1 MKFHPVAV
9 SVVAGALGSSSTAEA
24 FVLPKSARHRH
35 HPMTMATARTG
46 TTAMAA
52 KNDGSEYTSL
62 EDNLFNGSNKNFGV
76 NVNVDSSDTP
86 SSKKSNNGAQTS
98 STPPKKTRKP
108 NPRTEKLRAKLEADL
123 TAAEQSRARTAEELA
138 RAESSRLTLEREA
151 SKAAKEAEALEAKFN
166 AFEAKETA
174 RAGAGGASGAGMGAA
189 SIVGEIAGPLVGGF
203 AVFGGLG
210 IARNALAAR
219 SEKAEEERLQREE
232 EQRQAEE
239 AAKRKTSQQSQTQN
253 FLPIV
258 GVGVAGLGAVGAF
271 FGSGNSRGGGGG
283 DTVVDAM
290 SKNALQQAA
299 QVSQQNTD
307 SAANVELPYLENK
320 IAKAETKQKVK
331 KERPPRPKTKRQLA
345 LEAAKERKATEAR
358 LEKKLAEA
366 PELALKAEAEAK
378 GSEEA
383 RLEAEKKALT
393 EKEAAQRKTVE
404 EKAIE
409 EKKAAA
415 EKKASDEAAAAAE
428 KAKAEKIAA
437 DKIVFEKMKAEEKA
451 KSEKLAADQKRVEE
465 ERAKS
470 EKIAAD
476 RLAFE
481 KLKAEQKANAEQK
494 AKEAEAAAA
503 LQLLKQQEAQSQ
515 GFFPK
520 VPAVSEMLFGDNR
533 PSLITDKGLSSIFST
548 NKIVVGGVA
557 LVGAAVAAAV
567 VAANESPSVSSTFK
581 VTGKTP
587 KEYLESEDTDANGTS
602 PPKKTV
608 RIPKPGNQE
617 SQASPEASL
626 TPPLPGSKEALR
638 EELAKNRASLN
649 RQAAEKSLQESTVE
663 DMSSLP
669 MTDATSTDPSNM
681 GSTGFAGPAFVP
693 PPAKKSFSPFG
704 GGKPK
709 AVANDPLYSPPGS
722 QSPMNDV
729 SGNASVDQP
738 IFPYPKIPAP
748 ELDSNQ
754 EASFG
759 TMTKKSFSPF
769 GGGGKPKAVVNDFL
783 YSAPASSSGTTDAS
797 LDEPLVQPVEPISD
811 QSTIGGAPPAT
822 VPKNSYSPF
831 GGGKPK
837 AAVSDSLYAPP
848 DSQSMPESM
857 SSHNEMGEGAFSAP
871 TMESDLSSFEE
882 SYPEAAAIDSSDY
895 APSLSQFEPITA
907 FPASSLESNSSP
919 PAPKNYSPFGG
930 GKPFAATNDSL
941 YSAPTS
947 AGSSG
952 TGGYNVAE
960 TEPTIVSF
968 EAETIGPEVSA
979 MPSQNFS
986 PFGGAKPTLS
996 FNDSLYSPP
1005 TDETFGMDPNQ
1016 GESLPFA
1023 SSGLDEAS
1031 SAGVPETNTFRPP
1044 SVKKSFSPF
1053 GSKPQAPSDTSEN
1066 GGGYLGGL

>member
-9 SVVAGALGSSSTAEA
+9 SVVVGALGSSSMADA
-24 FVLPKSARHRH
+24 FVLPKSASSTPESARH
-35 HPMTMATARTG
+35 HPMTMARTG
-46 TTAMAA
+46 ATAMAA
-52 KNDGSEYTSL
+52 KNDRSEYTSL
-62 EDNLFNGSNKNFGV
+62 EDNLFN
-76 NVNVDSSDTP
+76 
-86 SSKKSNNGAQTS
+86 A
-98 STPPKKTRKP
+98 KKTRKP

-138 RAESSRLTLEREA
+138 QAESSRLILEREA
-151 SKAAKEAEALEAKFN
+151 SKAAKEAEALEAKFK
-166 AFEAKETA
+166 AFEAKGA
-174 RAGAGGASGAGMGAA
+174 AGAGGTGAGMGAA

-219 SEKAEEERLQREE
+219 SEKAEEDRLQREE

-239 AAKRKTSQQSQTQN
+239 AAKRKTSQQAQTQN

-258 GVGVAGLGAVGAF
+258 GAGVAGLGAFGAF
-271 FGSGNSRGGGGG
+271 FGSGNSGGGGGG

-331 KERPPRPKTKRQLA
+331 KERPPRPKTRRQLA
-345 LEAAKERKATEAR
+345 LEAAKEQKATEAR
-358 LEKKLAEA
+358 LEQKLAEA
-366 PELALKAEAEAK
+366 PELALKVEAQAKAAE
-378 GSEEA
+378 
-383 RLEAEKKALT
+383 EAEKKALT
-393 EKEAAQRKTVE
+393 ENEAAQRKKVE

-409 EKKAAA
+409 EKKAS
-415 EKKASDEAAAAAE
+415 EEAAAVAE
-428 KAKAEKIAA
+428 KAKTEKIAA

-465 ERAKS
+465 ERAKA

-476 RLAFE
+476 KLAFE
-481 KLKAEQKANAEQK
+481 KLKVEQKANAEQK
-494 AKEAEAAAA
+494 SKEAEAAAA

-533 PSLITDKGLSSIFST
+533 PSLITDKGLSSIFSA

-557 LVGAAVAAAV
+557 LVGAAVAAAI

-581 VTGKTP
+581 VTGKTS

-602 PPKKTV
+602 APKKTV

-617 SQASPEASL
+617 SQASPDVPL

-638 EELAKNRASLN
+638 EELAKNRANLN
-649 RQAAEKSLQESTVE
+649 RQAAEKSLQESTAE
-663 DMSSLP
+663 DTPSSP
-669 MTDATSTDPSNM
+669 MTDATSIDASNM
-681 GSTGFAGPAFVP
+681 GNTGFAGPAFVP
-693 PPAKKSFSPFG
+693 PLVKKSFSPFG
-704 GGKPK
+704 RGKPK
-709 AVANDPLYSPPGS
+709 AVANNPLYSPPGS
-722 QSPMNDV
+722 QAPMNDV

-738 IFPYPKIPAP
+738 ISPYPKIPAP
-748 ELDSNQ
+748 ELDTNE

-759 TMTKKSFSPF
+759 TMPKKSFSPF

-783 YSAPASSSGTTDAS
+783 YSAPASSSETTDAS
-797 LDEPLVQPVEPISD
+797 FDEPLVQPVEPISD
-811 QSTIGGAPPAT
+811 QSAIGGTPPAT
-822 VPKNSYSPF
+822 IPKRSYSPF

-848 DSQSMPESM
+848 ASQSMPESM
-857 SSHNEMGEGAFSAP
+857 SSQNDLGGEAFSAP
-871 TMESDLSSFEE
+871 TIESDFSSFEE
-882 SYPEAAAIDSSDY
+882 FNPEAAASDSSDY
-895 APSLSQFEPITA
+895 APSSQFEPITA
-907 FPASSLESNSSP
+907 FPEASSFTSNSSP

-947 AGSSG
+947 AGSSD

-968 EAETIGPEVSA
+968 EAEMIDPEMSA
-979 MPSQNFS
+979 MPSQKFS
-986 PFGGAKPTLS
+986 PFGGAKPMSS

-1005 TDETFGMDPNQ
+1005 TDETIGTDPNE

-1023 SSGLDEAS
+1023 ASGLDDTS
-1031 SAGVPETNTFRPP
+1031 SAAVPETNAFRPP

-1053 GSKPQAPSDTSEN
+1053 GSKPQAPSDTSGN